1 MEVDSEMDTTSNGQ
15 VNGSSIS
22 QQDWPGRWNHVQKL
36 LKRKGP
42 FNGDN
47 FDPSLDIFNA
57 LQEFVRVLVV
67 GAGGLGCELLKDLAL
82 MGFKNIDVI
91 DMDTIDI
98 SNLNRQFLFR
108 QKDVGRFKAEVAAE
122 FINQRVPG
130 TNVTPHNCKIQ
141 EKDEDFYRQFHI
153 VICGLDSIVA
163 RRWINGMVISLLHYD
178 DDGELDR
185 STMKPI
191 IDGGTEGFKGNARVI
206 YPGISACIDCT
217 LDLFPPQ
224 INFPLCTIAHTPRLP
239 EHCIEYVRMLL
250 WNKENPFTK
259 EGEEQTPID
268 GDDPQHITWIHEK
281 ANERA
286 AQFNISGV
294 TYRLTQGV
302 IKHIIP
308 AVASTNAVIAA
319 AVAMEAFKIITA
331 CANPL
336 SNYMVFNQTD
346 SIYTYAYEAEK
357 NENCLACSQKKHC
370 VTMKS
375 DSRLQDFIDLLTTD
389 ARYQMKSPA
398 ITTINPETGRNKT
411 LYMASIESI
420 EKATRPNLKK
430 TLQELGL
437 VNGSEVVVADST
449 TPNPVEFKIGFS

>member
-1 MEVDSEMDTTSNGQ
+1 MDADNDMDTSSNSC
-15 VNGSSIS
+15 VNGSKND
-22 QQDWPGRWNHVQKL
+22 QDDWPCRWNHVQKV

-42 FNGDN
+42 FTAEN
-47 FDPSLDIFNA
+47 FTPSPDTLDM
-57 LQEFVRVLVV
+57 LQKNVGVLVI

-82 MGFKNIDVI
+82 MGFRNIDVI
-91 DMDTIDI
+91 DMDTIDL

-122 FINQRVPG
+122 FINQRVLG
-130 TNVTPHNCKIQ
+130 TKVMPHNCKIQ
-141 EKDEDFYRQFHI
+141 EKDEDFYRQFHL

-163 RRWINGMVISLLHYD
+163 RRWINGMLISLLEYD
-178 DDGELDR
+178 NDGDLDK
-185 STMKPI
+185 TTVKPM
-191 IDGGTEGFKGNARVI
+191 IDGGTEGFKGNSRII
-206 YPGISACIDCT
+206 YPGMSACIDCT

-250 WNKENPFTK
+250 WDKENPFAK
-259 EGEEQTPID
+259 EGEDPVPID
-268 GDDPQHITWIHEK
+268 GDDPQHVTWIHDK

-319 AVAMEAFKIITA
+319 SMALEAFKVATS
-331 CANPL
+331 CASPL
-336 SNYMVFNQTD
+336 NNYMVFNQTD

-357 NENCLACSQKKHC
+357 NENCLACSQKSQP
-370 VTMKS
+370 VTIKA
-375 DSRLQDFIDLLTTD
+375 DAKLQDFIDLLTTD
-389 ARYQMKSPA
+389 PRYQMKSPGV
-398 ITTINPETGRNKT
+398 TTINPETGRNKT

-420 EKATRPNLKK
+420 ERATKPNLKK
-430 TLQELGL
+430 TLQELGI
-437 VNGSEVVVADST
+437 VNGAELVVADST
-449 TPNPVEFKIGFS
+449 TPNAVVFKINFS